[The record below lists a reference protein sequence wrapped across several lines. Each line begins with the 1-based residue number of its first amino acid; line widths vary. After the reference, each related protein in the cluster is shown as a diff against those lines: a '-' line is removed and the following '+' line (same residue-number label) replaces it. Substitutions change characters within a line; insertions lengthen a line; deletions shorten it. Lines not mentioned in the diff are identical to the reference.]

1 LKKKKENPAKKAA
14 RVPKDVGAVVNALRI
29 LRCLSGSSRPL
40 GVTAVTRATGI
51 SASTVFGILRTLAR
65 LHYVSFDET
74 DKTYRLGLAMAEMAA
89 SLLGTSHA
97 ELIRPEL
104 ERLALKYE
112 TLILL
117 WRITE
122 DGRLV
127 LIDRAHSQTAVRV
140 EIKLGYRMPLLAG
153 AVGRCVA
160 ATLQV
165 PSAELRRRFAVPR
178 WQTPLSFTEFE
189 KQVLEARDRG
199 WSLDDGYLFRGLTSV
214 AALVV
219 DDERRPRFGISGVSI
234 TGQQSPQALKA
245 LGRDLAALAA
255 DVGHALFPGPDLV
268 SSANHAI
275 EKSRGA
281 LRSGAAR
288 VLEKPATVVAALA
301 QE

>member
-1 LKKKKENPAKKAA
+1 LKKAKDDPPKKTA

-65 LHYVSFDET
+65 LHYVSFNET

-89 SLLGTSHA
+89 GLLGTSHA

-104 ERLALKYE
+104 ERLALKYQ

-117 WRITE
+117 WRVTE

-127 LIDRAHSQTAVRV
+127 LVDRAHSQTAVRV

-165 PSAELRRRFAVPR
+165 SSTELRRRFAVPR
-178 WQTPLSFTEFE
+178 WQAPLSFSEFE
-189 KQVLEARDRG
+189 KQVVEVRERG

-219 DDERRPRFGISGVSI
+219 DDEGRPRFGVSGVSI

-245 LGRDLAALAA
+245 LGQDLAALGANI
-255 DVGHALFPGPDLV
+255 GHALFPRPDLLSVPQSKVAV
-268 SSANHAI
+268 SNRPRAD
-275 EKSRGA
+275 EVQ
-281 LRSGAAR
+281 AAD
-288 VLEKPATVVAALA
+288 KPASALA
-301 QE
+301 ELAPEE

>member
-1 LKKKKENPAKKAA
+1 
-14 RVPKDVGAVVNALRI
+14 
-29 LRCLSGSSRPL
+29 
-40 GVTAVTRATGI
+40 
-51 SASTVFGILRTLAR
+51 LRTLAR

-104 ERLALKYE
+104 ERLAFKYE
-112 TLILL
+112 TLVLL
-117 WRITE
+117 WRVTQ
-122 DGRLV
+122 DNRLV

-160 ATLQV
+160 ATIEM
-165 PSAELRRRFAVPR
+165 PTAELRRRFAGTR
-178 WQTPLSFTEFE
+178 WQAPLSFGVFE
-189 KQVLEARDRG
+189 NQVSDARERG

-234 TGQQSPQALKA
+234 TGQQSPQALEA
-245 LGRDLAALAA
+245 LGQDLADLAGNI
-255 DVGHALFPGPDLV
+255 GHALFPGRDIISGMPSKV
-268 SSANHAI
+268 ATRSAP
-275 EKSRGA
+275 
-281 LRSGAAR
+281 RSGAIRASD
-288 VLEKPATVVAALA
+288 KSATAIATLA
-301 QE
+301 PEE